1 MKINYKHK
9 WIVIKEAAILGPPT
23 TNGVQ
28 GIIFRDLFIQH
39 EWAYFFTVLIWC
51 HEVSKIHITN
61 HFPKG

>member
-28 GIIFRDLFIQH
+28 GILFRDLFIQH
-39 EWAYFFTVLIWC
+39 EWAYFSAVLI
-51 HEVSKIHITN
+51 
-61 HFPKG
+61 